1 MMPINLRLAHGCHCN
16 RPTLEGIRNAGFE
29 VTELQHDTL
38 KHTPP
43 FVRPLIVGAAEASA
57 QSPGQS
63 ADQVVYSSTISAV
76 EEAEA
81 DHLIGVL
88 GVAEQV

>member
-1 MMPINLRLAHGCHCN
+1 LFIEHVRSEDEKLARLQDRVMPINIRVAHGCHCN

-29 VTELQHDTL
+29 VIELAHDTL

-43 FVRPLIVGAAEASA
+43 FVRPLIVGVAEVST

-63 ADQVVYSSTISAV
+63 AHQVVYSSTIS
-76 EEAEA
+76 
-81 DHLIGVL
+81 
-88 GVAEQV
+88 